1 MKYLLQDKSTKNEG
15 GQNPGPNITRRRCR
29 MFTYKMHI
37 KTVDPCVA
45 PLKRHQGKDENISG
59 MDFREGTGRGEALS
73 KL

>member
-1 MKYLLQDKSTKNEG
+1 
-15 GQNPGPNITRRRCR
+15 

-37 KTVDPCVA
+37 KTVDPCIA
-45 PLKRHQGKDENISG
+45 PLKRHRGKDENISG